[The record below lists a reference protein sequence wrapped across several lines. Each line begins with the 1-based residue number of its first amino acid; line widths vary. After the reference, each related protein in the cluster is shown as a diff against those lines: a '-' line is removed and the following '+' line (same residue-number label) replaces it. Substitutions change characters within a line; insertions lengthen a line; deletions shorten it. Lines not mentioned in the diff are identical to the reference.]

1 MVLHIKCSFCGQE
14 VPRVYYDTHT
24 ETCLLFQEQ
33 IFSKPVKET
42 NKFASGVLVYNSEMR
57 AQSKSSMASEITR
70 PTSAHYEPL
79 IEYSSQFE
87 TELSDAVKETRMIND
102 SDVLVA
108 ENVSLS
114 SRPFRTIEKEDV
126 RGLEVLKEQLE
137 FMNCNIIEI
146 ENLRKQISS
155 IRAKL
160 VYLEFQLSLIK
171 RRNNKIHGATHVLLE
186 MPQFRKQE
194 SDDENS

>member
-1 MVLHIKCSFCGQE
+1 MVLHVKCNFCGQE

-57 AQSKSSMASEITR
+57 ASEITR

-79 IEYSSQFE
+79 MEYSSQFE
-87 TELSDAVKETRMIND
+87 TELSDAVKETRIKND
-102 SDVLVA
+102 SDALVA

-114 SRPFRTIEKEDV
+114 SRPFRMFEKEDV

-137 FMNCNIIEI
+137 FVDHNIIEI
-146 ENLRKQISS
+146 ENLRKQVSS

-160 VYLEFQLSLIK
+160 VYLDFQLSLI
-171 RRNNKIHGATHVLLE
+171 NGATHVIQKVPELT
-186 MPQFRKQE
+186 PSNQTQ
-194 SDDENS
+194 

>member
-1 MVLHIKCSFCGQE
+1 MVLHVKCNFCGQE

-57 AQSKSSMASEITR
+57 ASGKSSMASEITR

-79 IEYSSQFE
+79 MEYSSQFE
-87 TELSDAVKETRMIND
+87 TELSDAVKETRMKND

-108 ENVSLS
+108 ENVSLI

-126 RGLEVLKEQLE
+126 RGLEILKEQLE
-137 FMNCNIIEI
+137 FMNCNIIREI
-146 ENLRKQISS
+146 ENLRKQASS

-160 VYLEFQLSLIK
+160 VYLEIQLSLIK
-171 RRNNKIHGATHVLLE
+171 RRNTWSHTCVTEDATV
-186 MPQFRKQE
+186 
-194 SDDENS
+194 